1 MLKADGQTP
10 VAGIW
15 QMMIFAVVFTK
26 IIKLFQNKNIVFVY
40 MFLYLQI
47 ML

>member
-15 QMMIFAVVFTK
+15 QMIFAVVFTK